1 MQKESTIQSKISLYF
16 YTTLQFNTSMA
27 IQFTA
32 HEVKVDLK
40 EKRKLKTFLK
50 DLFADEGQGLKDL
63 HYVFCSDA
71 YLLEINKQFLKHD
84 TYTDIV
90 TFEMGEDPE
99 ITEGEIY
106 VSIDRVKENAQKF
119 QVSVN
124 QELHRVIFHG
134 ALHLCG
140 FRDKSKTESALMRE
154 KEDEYLIK
162 YFGSLE

>member
-1 MQKESTIQSKISLYF
+1 
-16 YTTLQFNTSMA
+16 MA

-40 EKRKLKTFLK
+40 EKRKLKAFLK

-63 HYVFCSDA
+63 HYIFCSDA
-71 YLLEINKQFLKHD
+71 YLLEINKQFLQHD

-90 TFEMGEDPE
+90 TFEMGEDPDV
-99 ITEGEIY
+99 TEGEIY
-106 VSIDRVKENAQKF
+106 ISVDRVKENAGKF
-119 QVSVN
+119 KVSVN

-140 FRDKSKTESALMRE
+140 FKDKSKAENALMHQM
-154 KEDEYLIK
+154 EDKYLIK
-162 YFGSLE
+162 YFGALE

>member
-1 MQKESTIQSKISLYF
+1 
-16 YTTLQFNTSMA
+16 MA

-50 DLFADEGQGLKDL
+50 DLFADEGQGLKNL

-106 VSIDRVKENAQKF
+106 ISIDRVKENAQKF
-119 QVSVN
+119 KVSVN

-154 KEDEYLIK
+154 KENEYLIK
-162 YFGSLE
+162 YFGALK